1 MMEIL
6 TERYFR
12 TGDNL
17 LLKEKDWMVFLRYN
31 SFVAVIETCYYM
43 KETVLYYLRH
53 DIVFLCPDL
62 SCYLYNLLPLTFLSF
77 TFSPLI

>member
-62 SCYLYNLLPLTFLSF
+62 SCYLYDLLPLTFLSF